1 MNATVLTVDELDTSL
16 RVVTTA
22 DGVTLEVAE
31 VVWVEGQTPTD
42 RWHAYQSC
50 PVAPGADELEAAK
63 ARAVLD
69 ERYFRTC
76 TACRSRMNVG
86 HMHDRRVCQACATER
101 LGVVY

>member
-1 MNATVLTVDELDTSL
+1 MPTDELDTHF

-31 VVWVEGQTPTD
+31 VVWVEAQVPND
-42 RWHAYQSC
+42 RWHAYRTW
-50 PVAPGADELEAAK
+50 PVAPGADELEAA
-63 ARAVLD
+63 RAAAILD